1 MTMADDRR
9 EVPHIVSSS
18 ILSEPDKRAAELE
31 SAGFEREELEKEA
44 RRLQHHRREGV
55 RNLVHQGAQALI
67 MVAIAILVIMVA
79 TWGWHLLLP
88 ENLHYLS
95 PTQYHELKN
104 VLFSAALS
112 AFVADYAR
120 KIL

>member
-18 ILSEPDKRAAELE
+18 IVSEPDKRAAELE
-31 SAGFEREELEKEA
+31 SAGFEGRIRKEA

-79 TWGWHLLLP
+79 TWGWHLHSSRKPSLLKP
-88 ENLHYLS
+88 
-95 PTQYHELKN
+95 
-104 VLFSAALS
+104 
-112 AFVADYAR
+112 
-120 KIL
+120 